1 MPYWSASDL
10 LVVIH
15 GTTVVCSSVVG
26 GRGVILV
33 PVFMI
38 AFDTTFRWTATDGPG
53 QTGAGTFDDPT
64 AAQTTFR
71 CTQAGP
77 LTITVHLGLPNTACD
92 MPTSWAVTC
101 QL

>member
-1 MPYWSASDL
+1 
-10 LVVIH
+10 
-15 GTTVVCSSVVG
+15 
-26 GRGVILV
+26 
-33 PVFMI
+33 MI

-53 QTGAGTFDDPT
+53 QTGAGTFDDPS
-64 AAQTTFR
+64 AGLTTFR